1 MIMCIALT
9 TAPSSPPINL
19 NVRQVTSTSFILSW
33 SAPPLRE
40 QNGLIRHYSVRCT
53 HQEGDFEIL
62 TDSLTARLIT
72 NLRPFYNYTCSVAAV
87 TIAPGPYSST
97 VLVTTLED
105 GKILLIFCSG
115 IVPLYYY
122 YCSSECFIAPTAPPL
137 SLTAN
142 SESST
147 SLSLQWLPPP
157 EDGSNGII
165 IAYSVNVTHAS
176 NGDSIEF
183 TDIQDPYLTVE
194 SLRPYTQYSCSVAA
208 HTVIGMGPYSI
219 PLLALTNEDG
229 ISY

>member
-1 MIMCIALT
+1 MCIALT

-19 NVRQVTSTSFILSW
+19 NVRQVTSTSFMLSW
-33 SAPPLRE
+33 SAPPLQE

-87 TIAPGPYSST
+87 TIAPGSYSST

-105 GKILLIFCSG
+105 GNLRYFCSG
-115 IVPLYYY
+115 IVPYY

-137 SLTAN
+137 SLTVN

-157 EDGSNGII
+157 EDGRNGII
-165 IAYSVNVTHAS
+165 IAYSVNITRIS

-183 TDIQDPYLTVE
+183 TDIQDLYLIVE

-229 ISY
+229 MSY

>member
-1 MIMCIALT
+1 MLLPR

-19 NVRQVTSTSFILSW
+19 NVRQVTSISFILSW

-40 QNGLIRHYSVRCT
+40 QNGLIRHYNVRCI

-105 GKILLIFCSG
+105 GKILFFSG
-115 IVPLYYY
+115 RIVPC
-122 YCSSECFIAPTAPPL
+122 CSFECFIAPTAPPL

-157 EDGSNGII
+157 ENGRNGII
-165 IAYSVNVTHAS
+165 ITYSVNVTRVS
-176 NGDSIEF
+176 NGDSTEF

-208 HTVIGMGPYSI
+208 HTVIGRGPYSI